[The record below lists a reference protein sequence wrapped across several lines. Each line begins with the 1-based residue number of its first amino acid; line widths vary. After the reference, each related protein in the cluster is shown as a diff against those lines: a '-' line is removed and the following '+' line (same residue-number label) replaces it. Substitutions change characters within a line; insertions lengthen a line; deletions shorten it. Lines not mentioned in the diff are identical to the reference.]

1 MMKAQILIIED
12 EDNIARLLE
21 MELRYEGYEVGRA
34 ASGREGLDMALSRG
48 WDIIL
53 LDIMLPE
60 LNGTEVLRRL
70 RQTDERTPV
79 ILLTARDAIPDK
91 VSGLDQGANDYVTK
105 PFKIEELLARIRS
118 CLRISK
124 QEDDPNKPNGTGP
137 ILSMGDLSINP
148 QTREVFRG
156 ETSIDLT
163 RKEFELLQYMLE
175 NRNLVLTREQIINHV
190 WGYEF
195 FGDTHVV
202 DVYIRYLRKK
212 IDYPFPNQLI
222 QTYRGVGYCMKESS
236 K

>member
-1 MMKAQILIIED
+1 MKAQVLVIED
-12 EDNIARLLE
+12 EDNIARLLQ

-34 ASGREGLDMALSRG
+34 ASGREGLDMALSGG

-60 LNGTEVLRRL
+60 INGTEVLRRL

-79 ILLTARDAIPDK
+79 ILLTARDATPDK
-91 VSGLDQGANDYVTK
+91 VSGLDQGANDYITK
-105 PFKIEELLARIRS
+105 PFEIEELLARIRS
-118 CLRISK
+118 CLRIRK
-124 QEDDPNKPNGTGP
+124 QEDEQIKPNGSVP
-137 ILSMGDLSINP
+137 ILSMGDLTVNP

-156 ETSIDLT
+156 KTPIDLT
-163 RKEFELLQYMLE
+163 RTEFELLQYLLE
-175 NRNLVLTREQIINHV
+175 NRNLVLTRDQIINHV

-195 FGDTHVV
+195 VGDTHVV

-222 QTYRGVGYCMKESS
+222 QTYRGVGYCMKESL

>member
-1 MMKAQILIIED
+1 MKAQILIIED

-34 ASGREGLDMALSRG
+34 ASGREGLDMALSGG

-53 LDIMLPE
+53 LDIMLPV

-79 ILLTARDAIPDK
+79 IILTARDATPDK
-91 VSGLDQGANDYVTK
+91 VSGLDQGANDYITK

-118 CLRISK
+118 CLRNSK
-124 QEDDPNKPNGTGP
+124 QEDDPNKPNGAGL
-137 ILSMGDLSINP
+137 ILSMGDLSVNP

-156 ETSIDLT
+156 KTSIDLT

-195 FGDTHVV
+195 VGDTHVV

-212 IDYPFPNQLI
+212 VDYPFPNQLI
-222 QTYRGVGYCMKESS
+222 QTYRGVGYCMKETS